1 MATEPYLGTL
11 TAFGGN
17 FAIRN
22 WAMCSGQMQAI
33 EDNPALF
40 SLVSTLY
47 GGDARTTFGLP
58 DLRGRSP
65 VGVGTRPGGMDYHQG
80 ERLGTELV
88 TIDITQM
95 PAHLHTAIFT
105 PLGTAAP
112 VTGRMQVATN
122 AANTQ
127 VPDSNSYIAQN
138 STPGFYKPTFQQPDL
153 TEIEGLSLSGGG
165 SEGGTVTVTET
176 GGSAPLNILSPVL
189 PINWLIAT
197 AGVYPPRS

>member
-22 WAMCSGQMQAI
+22 WAMCSGGQMQAI

-65 VGVGTRPGGMDYHQG
+65 VGVGTRPGGGWIIIREKDW
-80 ERLGTELV
+80 V
-88 TIDITQM
+88 
-95 PAHLHTAIFT
+95 
-105 PLGTAAP
+105 
-112 VTGRMQVATN
+112 
-122 AANTQ
+122 
-127 VPDSNSYIAQN
+127 
-138 STPGFYKPTFQQPDL
+138 
-153 TEIEGLSLSGGG
+153 
-165 SEGGTVTVTET
+165 
-176 GGSAPLNILSPVL
+176 LN
-189 PINWLIAT
+189 W
-197 AGVYPPRS
+197 